1 MLRRR
6 LGGVDAYFQRRGAL
20 RSAHT
25 SEPEPVFALARQA
38 ELVPSAESTSQST
51 PVPDLLHTRASTS
64 IDWDGARRALEFAF
78 TAGDALGIASGALAS
93 AALEATRF
101 VPEAFVSE
109 LFLDE
114 LIEGVLRFKV
124 HGRPAPLAKPWL
136 RRLLCHP
143 PDDLGTV
150 AFRQAI
156 LRELV
161 AEPARREQLLHSYA
175 CIVSVLELF
184 DASAG
189 QSRYAMPRWR
199 LDLLGALR
207 ACWDS
212 LMTFAETTSG
222 LVRLYEYAKAVHE
235 SQAYRDLCALLD
247 FESEMAEVDLRVRIG
262 VDGSLRKLEV
272 LRIAEQRGVVL
283 YRGPWARLWWRVV
296 SLLRGYRIDDLAL
309 VEGWF
314 DHVYA
319 GLLGFL
325 PALLQLRGDL
335 EFYLCACH
343 FQSFSRTHGLT
354 VCIPE
359 LLAPDVDGDKRLDG
373 LWNPLLLLQLP
384 RPVACSLPP
393 ARMPRTCV
401 LTGPNSGGKT
411 RLLQAIALCQLM
423 GQAGFFVAAQRAVLR
438 QASGMF
444 VSLGQENSATQQE
457 GRLGTEL
464 LRIRRLF
471 EQALP
476 GSLILLDELCSGTN
490 PSEGEEIFRL
500 VVDLLR
506 LLRPE
511 VYVTTHF
518 LSFAGQLVGQADA
531 LNLNFLQVELDASGL
546 PTFQFITGVA
556 QTSLAQQTAARL
568 GVSRDELVALIRRH
582 RAL

>member
-6 LGGVDAYFQRRGAL
+6 LGGVDAYLQRRGAL
-20 RSAHT
+20 RTTPST
-25 SEPEPVFALARQA
+25 QPEPVFALARQS
-38 ELVPSAESTSQST
+38 ELVSPVESASPNTL
-51 PVPDLLHTRASTS
+51 VPDLLHPRASTS
-64 IDWDGARRALEFAF
+64 LDWDGARRALEFAF
-78 TAGDALGIASGALAS
+78 TVGDAAGIASGALSS
-93 AALEATRF
+93 AALAASRF
-101 VPEAFVSE
+101 RPEAFSDE

-114 LIEGVLRFKV
+114 LIEGVLRFKI
-124 HGRPAPLAKPWL
+124 HGRPAPLAKAWL
-136 RRLLCHP
+136 RRLLSHP

-150 AFRQAI
+150 AFRHAV
-156 LRELV
+156 LRELST
-161 AEPARREQLLHSYA
+161 EPARQEQLLRSYA

-207 ACWDS
+207 ACFES
-212 LMTFAETTSG
+212 LVAFAGATSG
-222 LVRLYEYAKAVHE
+222 LARLHEYATAV
-235 SQAYRDLCALLD
+235 QDTQGYRDLCALLD
-247 FESEMAEVDLRVRIG
+247 FESEMAAVDLRVRIG
-262 VDGSLRKLEV
+262 IDGSLRKLEV
-272 LRIAEQRGVVL
+272 LRVAEQRGVAL
-283 YRGPWARLWWRVV
+283 YRGPWARFFWRVV
-296 SLLRGYRIDDLAL
+296 SMLRGYRVDDLAL
-309 VEGWF
+309 VERWF

-319 GLLGFL
+319 GLLDFL

-343 FQSFSRTHGLT
+343 FQSFSQSHGLT

-359 LLAPDVDGDKRLDG
+359 LLAPDADGDKRLDG
-373 LWNPLLLLQLP
+373 LFNPLLLLQMP
-384 RPVACSLPP
+384 RPVACTLPP
-393 ARMPRTCV
+393 WRFERTCV

-411 RLLQAIALCQLM
+411 RLLQAIALSQLM

-506 LLRPE
+506 ELRPE

-531 LNLNFLQVELDASGL
+531 LNLSFLQVQLDAHGV

-556 QTSLAQQTAARL
+556 QTSLAKQTAARL
-568 GVSRDELVALIRRH
+568 GVSRDELLALIRRH
-582 RAL
+582 RAP

>member
-1 MLRRR
+1 MQRRR
-6 LGGVDAYFQRRGAL
+6 LGAVDAYLHRRGAL
-20 RSAHT
+20 RTTPA
-25 SEPEPVFALARQA
+25 SEPEPVFALARQS
-38 ELVPSAESTSQST
+38 ELVPSEQSALSSA
-51 PVPDLLHTRASTS
+51 PVPDLLHPRASTS

-78 TAGDALGIASGALAS
+78 TAGDAAGIASGALS
-93 AALEATRF
+93 GAALAATRF
-101 VPEAFVSE
+101 RPEAFGDE

-124 HGRPAPLAKPWL
+124 HGRPAPLAKGWL
-136 RRLLCHP
+136 RRLLSHP
-143 PDDLGTV
+143 PDDLRTV

-156 LRELV
+156 LRELS
-161 AEPARREQLLHSYA
+161 AEPARRDQLLRSYA

-184 DASAG
+184 EASAG
-189 QSRYAMPRWR
+189 QSRYALPRWR
-199 LDLLGALR
+199 LDVLGALR
-207 ACWDS
+207 ACFDS
-212 LMTFAETTSG
+212 LMAFAGATSG
-222 LVRLYEYAKAVHE
+222 LVRLHAYATAVQNA
-235 SQAYRDLCALLD
+235 QAYRDLCTLLD

-262 VDGSLRKLEV
+262 VDGSLRRLEV
-272 LRIAEQRGVVL
+272 LRIAEQRGVAL
-283 YRGPWARLWWRVV
+283 YRGPWARLLWRVI
-296 SLLRGYRIDDLAL
+296 SMLRGYRVDDLAL
-309 VEGWF
+309 VERWF

-319 GLLGFL
+319 GLLEFL

-343 FQSFSRTHGLT
+343 FQSFSQSHGLA

-359 LLAPDVDGDKRLDG
+359 LLAPDANIDKRLDQ
-373 LWNPLLLLQLP
+373 LFNPLLLLQMP

-393 ARMPRTCV
+393 GRFERTCI

-423 GQAGFFVAAQRAVLR
+423 GQAGFYVAAERAVLR
-438 QASGMF
+438 QSSGMF
-444 VSLGQENSATQQE
+444 VSLGQENSATQRE

-506 LLRPE
+506 LLQPE

-518 LSFAGQLVGQADA
+518 LSFAGQLVGQADS
-531 LNLNFLQVELDASGL
+531 LNLNFLQVELDAHGV
-546 PTFQFITGVA
+546 PTFQFIAGVA

-568 GVSRDELVALIRRH
+568 GVSRDELLALIRRH
-582 RAL
+582 R